1 MPPDTRHY
9 ASSGLGIPDFAVDT
23 ERDEGQSVVTVSGE
37 VDVETAPRLRK
48 ALISAGDVPAPKVVV
63 DLRAVT
69 FLDSTGLGVL
79 VAGLKRARENG
90 GDLRLVATGSHILRM
105 LAITR
110 LDSVFAVYPEV
121 AAARG

>member
-1 MPPDTRHY
+1 MSPDTRHY
-9 ASSGLGIPDFAVDT
+9 VSSGLGIPDFAVAT
-23 ERDEGQSVVTVSGE
+23 QRDESQSVVTVAGE

-48 ALISAGDVPAPKVVV
+48 ALISAGDVPAPMVVV
-63 DLRAVT
+63 DLREVT

-90 GDLRLVATGSHILRM
+90 GDLRLVATSSHILRM

-110 LDSVFAVYPEV
+110 LDSVFSVYPDLG
-121 AAARG
+121 AARS